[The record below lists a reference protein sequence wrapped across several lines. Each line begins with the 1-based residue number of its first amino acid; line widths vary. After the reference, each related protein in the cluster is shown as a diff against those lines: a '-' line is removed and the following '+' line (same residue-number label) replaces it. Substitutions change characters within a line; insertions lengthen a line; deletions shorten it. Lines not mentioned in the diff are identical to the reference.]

1 VTVPP
6 AQVTVDV
13 LNATGT
19 KGLAATAAEALKAEG
34 FVVGEVGNDPSSVTT
49 SVVRFGPDVEAP
61 ARTAAAAVP
70 GSVLQRSDA
79 LAGKVQIVLG
89 PGYSTIV
96 PVEVQAPQPETP
108 ATSAPAPAAPTPA
121 AAPANCG

>member
-1 VTVPP
+1 MTVPP

-34 FVVGEVGNDPSSVTT
+34 FVIGEVGNEPGPVSS
-49 SVVRFGPDVEAP
+49 SVVRFGPDVEAQ

-70 GSVLQRSDA
+70 GAVLQGSDA

-89 PGYSTIV
+89 PGYSSVV
-96 PVEVQAPQPETP
+96 PVQVQAPAPQPETP
-108 ATSAPAPAAPTPA
+108 DTPA
-121 AAPANCG
+121 AAAPAPSATPASC